1 VLATALEAIDHGVPV
16 TVVEDAVASPS
27 PAGHEGALAL
37 FRRLDDDQVKVTT
50 AARLLAR

>member
-1 VLATALEAIDHGVPV
+1 
-16 TVVEDAVASPS
+16 VASPS